1 MLSFLLKLLV
11 RGVPALLVLALF
23 VWGFNWL
30 MATRPV
36 VEPEPGQPQIWPVT
50 TVVAAARD
58 AAPSQTVYG
67 TVRAAREADLR
78 FGVAGEVSFVAKEM
92 RDGVRIKKGAELAR
106 LDTVRY
112 RLALEEVTTQIKG
125 EMMNIAAL
133 ERQTELR
140 WRTLERTRKM
150 VARKVASDAALDEA
164 ELGLSATAN
173 QLDQARA
180 RLAQLKVAERSRK
193 QDLADARLTAPF
205 EGVLAGVGVALGQR
219 VSNAAP
225 VARLVDMGSLEV
237 SFVVEAQTYARAA
250 EMIGRPVD
258 LNWRSGQE
266 IIAASN
272 AIITRSEALVDKSEG
287 GGRLYAELAAD
298 SPIPPGAFVEVI
310 YVGQIFESVFELPEE
325 ALNGTDQVF
334 AVIDG
339 KAAPRQVQLIARRD
353 GRIFVRGEVQEGEQ
367 IIATR
372 LPGLGEG
379 TFVQSISNQEPS

>member
-36 VEPEPGQPQIWPVT
+36 VEPEPGQPQIWPVL
-50 TVVAAARD
+50 TVVASARD

-78 FGVAGEVSFVAKEM
+78 FGVAGEVSFVAEQM
-92 RDGVRIKKGAELAR
+92 RDGVAVKKGAELAR

-112 RLALEEVTTQIKG
+112 RLALEEVTAQIEG

-164 ELGLSATAN
+164 ELGLSVTAN
-173 QLDQARA
+173 QLDQARS

-193 QDLADARLTAPF
+193 QDLTDARLTAPF
-205 EGVLAGVGVALGQR
+205 DGVLAGVGVALGQR

-258 LNWRSGQE
+258 LIWRSGKAVVASSSAT
-266 IIAASN
+266 IARA
-272 AIITRSEALVDKSEG
+272 EALVDKSEG
-287 GGRLYAELAAD
+287 GGRLYAELSAD
-298 SPIPPGAFVEVI
+298 SLIPPGAFVEVV
-310 YVGQIFESVFELPEE
+310 YVGQIFERVFELPEE
-325 ALNGTDQVF
+325 ALNGTDKVF

-339 KAAPRQVQLIARRD
+339 KASPRQVQLVTRRD
-353 GRIFVRGEVQEGEQ
+353 GRIFVRGELQEGEQ

-372 LPGLGEG
+372 LPGLGDG
-379 TFVQSISNQEPS
+379 TFVQSISSQEPS